1 LRGFRPQGFGKRGAW
16 PGFMPAVAVLC
27 LVLLAMLA
35 VAQVAH
41 LHPNQ
46 TDADHCQLCIVMH
59 TVAPAAIAAAVI
71 VIVQLGASAPLADP
85 ILIARQRQI
94 RLFIRPPPPVSL
106 YGVFPIRYSSPCHSP
121 LLDRG
126 DASAHSPKR
135 PKSERKNRIDAH

>member
-1 LRGFRPQGFGKRGAW
+1 MRGFRSQWFGKRGAW

-59 TVAPAAIAAAVI
+59 TVAPAAVAAAVI
-71 VIVQLGASAPLADP
+71 VLVHLGASAPQAEP
-85 ILIARQRQI
+85 IAIAHQRQI
-94 RLFIRPPPPVSL
+94 RLFIRPPPPVSW
-106 YGVFPIRYSSPCHSP
+106 
-121 LLDRG
+121 
-126 DASAHSPKR
+126 
-135 PKSERKNRIDAH
+135 